1 MDWLMKLSTSNKRI
15 FDLALKDLRQITRD
29 RKSFLFLLIMPIV
42 FTLLFGFA
50 FGGNSTA
57 DPRLPIGLA
66 DEDGSELS
74 EQLAAMINTSEVVRI
89 EQQDGE
95 TAELGQRVADEAIS
109 AAVIIP
115 SGYSESLLEG
125 KPLPVTVVGGGQ
137 TGFTVESEVQKWAAR
152 LRNAVQAAD
161 LSLEMAVAQALVD
174 TAERES
180 YWKTSFAAALAAWE
194 SPPVLIRQEESS
206 ALAEDAQETNTN
218 YSVFAQSS
226 PGMMAQ
232 FAIAG
237 LIGAAGILVVEKKTK
252 SVQRLLTTNMSK
264 GQILAGHFLAMFA
277 MIFLQLSVLIL
288 FGQIFLD
295 LPYLGQPL
303 ATLLL
308 TIATALFTASLGMLI
323 GTVSKSEEQVVVL
336 SLVPMFVLSALGGA
350 WVPLEFTPRSFQRV
364 AFLTPVAWVMDGYK
378 DILVRGQGLEGVSL
392 ALLALLLYTVAL
404 LGLAVWRF
412 RFD

>member
-1 MDWLMKLSTSNKRI
+1 MTFSPTTSNRRI
-15 FDLALKDLRQITRD
+15 LDLAIKDLRQITRD
-29 RKSFLFLLIMPIV
+29 WKSFLFLLVMPIA

-74 EQLAAMINTSEVVRI
+74 AQLAALLVASEVVRI
-89 EQQDGE
+89 EVED
-95 TAELGQRVADEAIS
+95 TVSAELQQQVADEQIA
-109 AAVIIP
+109 AAVLIP
-115 SGYSESLLEG
+115 AGFGDALLGEA
-125 KPLPVTVVGGGQ
+125 PLPVTIIGGGQ
-137 TGFTVESEVQKWAAR
+137 SGYTIEGEVQTGTAR
-152 LRNAVQAAD
+152 LKSAVQAANLSMETALEYD
-161 LSLEMAVAQALVD
+161 LLPAGADRGAYFD
-174 TAERES
+174 AA
-180 YWKTSFAAALAAWE
+180 FAAAMAAWE
-194 SPPVLIRQEESS
+194 QPPVTIRHDESS
-206 ALAEDAQETNTN
+206 ALADEAQETNSN
-218 YSVFAQSS
+218 YSVFAHSS

-252 SVQRLLTTNMSK
+252 SLQRLLTTNMSR

-277 MIFLQLSVLIL
+277 MIFLQLAVLIL
-288 FGQIFLD
+288 FGQMVLD
-295 LPYLGQPL
+295 LPYLSQPL

-308 TIATALFTASLGMLI
+308 TVVTTLFTASLGMLI

-336 SLVPMFVLSALGGA
+336 SLVPMFILSALGGA
-350 WVPLEFTPRSFQRV
+350 WVPLEFTPQSFQRI

-378 DILVRGQGLEGVSL
+378 DILVRGQGLEAVSP
-392 ALLALLLYTVAL
+392 ALLALLAYAAVL
-404 LGLAVWRF
+404 LALAVWRF

>member
-1 MDWLMKLSTSNKRI
+1 MRVL
-15 FDLALKDLRQITRD
+15 DLAIKDLRQITRD
-29 RKSFLFLLIMPIV
+29 WKSFLFLLVMPIA

-66 DEDGSELS
+66 DEDGSALS
-74 EQLAAMINTSEVVRI
+74 GRLVAMLAASEVVRI
-89 EQQDGE
+89 EIE
-95 TAELGQRVADEAIS
+95 NTTASELQEQVADENIA
-109 AAVIIP
+109 AAVLIP
-115 SGYSESLLEG
+115 DGFGDSLPEDD
-125 KPLPVTVVGGGQ
+125 PLPVTIVGSGQ
-137 TGFTVESEVQKWAAR
+137 TGFTIEEEVQTRTAR
-152 LRNAVQAAD
+152 LKSAVQAANLSVETGTGGND
-161 LSLEMAVAQALVD
+161 LLAGESNRQAHFD
-174 TAERES
+174 AA
-180 YWKTSFAAALAAWE
+180 FAAALAAWE
-194 SPPVLIRQEESS
+194 SPPVTIRHDESS
-206 ALAEDAQETNTN
+206 ALADEAQEANSN
-218 YSVFAQSS
+218 YSVFAHSS

-264 GQILAGHFLAMFA
+264 SQILAGHFLAMFV

-288 FGQIFLD
+288 FGQLVLD

-308 TIATALFTASLGMLI
+308 TVVTALFTASLGMLI
-323 GTVSKSEEQVVVL
+323 GAVSKSEEQVVTL
-336 SLVPMFVLSALGGA
+336 SLVPMFILSALGGA
-350 WVPLEFTPRSFQRV
+350 WVPLEFTPETYQRI

-378 DILVRGQGLEGVSL
+378 DILVRGQGVQAVSP
-392 ALLALLLYTVAL
+392 ALLALLAYAAVL
-404 LGLAVWRF
+404 LALAVWRF